1 MAGEPGCCSQR
12 GPSEARPA
20 LPVGSDRA
28 GSGAPAS
35 RCGGVRDAT
44 NKEGHV
50 CARRRDGE
58 PAGGEPQPGRR
69 ALQQRGEPDDPLH
82 LEEQWYPAEALAL
95 TESKRP
101 TQFPEEPFGLVIDD
115 LVIEKCGLEKWE
127 DSFESLGRDKDQN
140 QGKSQGSLGKIDR
153 RRHPRSPLEVRP

>member
-1 MAGEPGCCSQR
+1 MTHGTWKSIG
-12 GPSEARPA
+12 
-20 LPVGSDRA
+20 
-28 GSGAPAS
+28 
-35 RCGGVRDAT
+35 
-44 NKEGHV
+44 
-50 CARRRDGE
+50 
-58 PAGGEPQPGRR
+58 
-69 ALQQRGEPDDPLH
+69 
-82 LEEQWYPAEALAL
+82 YPADALAL